1 RASSRTGASPRNSGR
16 TGSSPNP
23 IPTPTSSTPYAA
35 CSGNRRRWRG
45 SRTRRTREM
54 TRRKLI
60 AAALFFT
67 IFGVIALLPP
77 LVLLFR
83 FDARIAGVPV
93 ETVYV
98 FALWALLV
106 AGARWFSRALPD
118 DMPTEN

>member
-1 RASSRTGASPRNSGR
+1 
-16 TGSSPNP
+16 
-23 IPTPTSSTPYAA
+23 
-35 CSGNRRRWRG
+35 
-45 SRTRRTREM
+45 M

-83 FDARIAGVPV
+83 FDTRIAGVPI

-98 FALWALLV
+98 FSLWALLI
-106 AGARWFSRALPD
+106 AGARWFSRTLPD
-118 DMPTEN
+118 DRPTENRRTGAKT